1 MRKAK
6 LDLAWQLISRLFG
19 RFGQR
24 KSRMRV
30 SRMAREK
37 IKIKKIDNITARQV
51 TFSKRRRGL
60 FKKAEEL
67 AVLCDADVALIIF
80 SATGKLFDYASSS
93 MKDIL
98 RKYNVHA
105 NNSEKMDQPSL
116 ELQLEN
122 TNNHARLS
130 KEVSEKT
137 NQLRQMRGDDLQGLN
152 IEELQQLERMLESG
166 LSRVLKTKGER
177 IMNEIA
183 TLQSKVSC
191 IVYFCTVE
199 LPRLYAVEL
208 LGVFTGGSRDASHIQ
223 TERSLKSKKLCSFSA
238 VSDCIGKKSLT
249 YRIQADTYRESAA
262 TDVKFILAGISG
274 AQLIEENKQ
283 LKQKMTMI
291 SKGKWGVGVANVGAE
306 SDNLVPEE
314 GQSPESIT
322 NGCSCNSAP
331 PPEDDCS
338 DTSLKLG

>member
-1 MRKAK
+1 
-6 LDLAWQLISRLFG
+6 
-19 RFGQR
+19 
-24 KSRMRV
+24 
-30 SRMAREK
+30 MAREK

-122 TNNHARLS
+122 SNNHARLS

-166 LSRVLKTKGER
+166 LSRVLKTKG
-177 IMNEIA
+177 
-183 TLQSKVSC
+183 
-191 IVYFCTVE
+191 
-199 LPRLYAVEL
+199 
-208 LGVFTGGSRDASHIQ
+208 
-223 TERSLKSKKLCSFSA
+223 
-238 VSDCIGKKSLT
+238 
-249 YRIQADTYRESAA
+249 
-262 TDVKFILAGISG
+262 

-283 LKQKMTMI
+283 LKQKMTMM

-338 DTSLKLG
+338 DTSLKLGLPIN